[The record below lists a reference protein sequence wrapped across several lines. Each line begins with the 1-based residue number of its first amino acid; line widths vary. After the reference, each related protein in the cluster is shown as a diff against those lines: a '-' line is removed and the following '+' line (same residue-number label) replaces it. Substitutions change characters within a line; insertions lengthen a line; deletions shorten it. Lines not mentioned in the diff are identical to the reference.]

1 MVRIVLFL
9 HSFNITWC
17 VMRDA
22 WISSE
27 RRAWFVNLWTNERRD
42 LPPEICVTSEFLLS
56 FPETFYT
63 KREIWSWFFLGF
75 VRKTANEF
83 KVIWENEAF
92 KLNHKTYR
100 VNFWCSKKTSTNFH
114 VRTNSLLK
122 TNSVLCSREWL
133 KFKKKKKKS
142 KNVKT
147 YKYTNKK
154 AKKWLLAVEIFFCR
168 KLKMLL

>member
-9 HSFNITWC
+9 HSFNITC
-17 VMRDA
+17 A

-27 RRAWFVNLWTNERRD
+27 RRAWFVNLWTNERRH
-42 LPPEICVTSEFLLS
+42 LPPEIRVTSEFLLS
-56 FPETFYT
+56 FPETLYT

-133 KFKKKKKKS
+133 KFKKKKKK
-142 KNVKT
+142 
-147 YKYTNKK
+147 KK
-154 AKKWLLAVEIFFCR
+154 A
-168 KLKMLL
+168 M

>member
-1 MVRIVLFL
+1 
-9 HSFNITWC
+9 
-17 VMRDA
+17 MR
-22 WISSE
+22 
-27 RRAWFVNLWTNERRD
+27 
-42 LPPEICVTSEFLLS
+42 EFLRKDGRDSWIYEPTRGVTCLLKYAWPLNFF
-56 FPETFYT
+56 FPFLKPCTQKERS
-63 KREIWSWFFLGF
+63 KVDFFLGF

-133 KFKKKKKKS
+133 KFKKIKNKKNKKNKKKQKC
-142 KNVKT
+142 KI

-154 AKKWLLAVEIFFCR
+154 AKKWLLAVGIFIYR

>member
-1 MVRIVLFL
+1 M
-9 HSFNITWC
+9 C
-17 VMRDA
+17 DA

-27 RRAWFVNLWTNERRD
+27 RRTWFVNLWTNERRD
-42 LPPEICVTSEFLLS
+42 LPPEIRVTSEFLLS
-56 FPETFYT
+56 FPETLYT

-114 VRTNSLLK
+114 VRKNSLLK

-133 KFKKKKKKS
+133 KLKKKC
-142 KNVKT
+142 KNINIQTKR
-147 YKYTNKK
+147 
-154 AKKWLLAVEIFFCR
+154 R
-168 KLKMLL
+168 KNGYLP

>member
-1 MVRIVLFL
+1 
-9 HSFNITWC
+9 
-17 VMRDA
+17 MRDA

-42 LPPEICVTSEFLLS
+42 LPPEIRVTSEFLLS

-100 VNFWCSKKTSTNFH
+100 VNFWCQRRHQLTFMSGKTVS
-114 VRTNSLLK
+114 
-122 TNSVLCSREWL
+122 SRPIQFSAPGNDL
-133 KFKKKKKKS
+133 NLKKKKKKS

-154 AKKWLLAVEIFFCR
+154 AKKWLLAVGIFISR

>member
-9 HSFNITWC
+9 HSFNI
-17 VMRDA
+17 RDA

-27 RRAWFVNLWTNERRD
+27 RRAWLVNLWTNERRD
-42 LPPEICVTSEFLLS
+42 LPPEIRVTSEFLLS
-56 FPETFYT
+56 FPETLYT

-83 KVIWENEAF
+83 KAIWENEAF

-114 VRTNSLLK
+114 VRTTVS
-122 TNSVLCSREWL
+122 SRPIQFSAPGNDL
-133 KFKKKKKKS
+133 
-142 KNVKT
+142 N
-147 YKYTNKK
+147 
-154 AKKWLLAVEIFFCR
+154 
-168 KLKMLL
+168 

>member
-17 VMRDA
+17 VMREFLRKDGRDS
-22 WISSE
+22 WIYE
-27 RRAWFVNLWTNERRD
+27 PTRGV
-42 LPPEICVTSEFLLS
+42 ICLRNIRVTSEFLLS
-56 FPETFYT
+56 FPETLYT
-63 KREIWSWFFLGF
+63 KREIWSWFFIGF

-114 VRTNSLLK
+114 VRKNSLLK

-133 KFKKKKKKS
+133 KFKKKC
-142 KNVKT
+142 KNINIQTKR
-147 YKYTNKK
+147 
-154 AKKWLLAVEIFFCR
+154 R
-168 KLKMLL
+168 KNGYLP

>member
-133 KFKKKKKKS
+133 KLKKKKKKKKKQKC
-142 KNVKT
+142 KN
-147 YKYTNKK
+147 
-154 AKKWLLAVEIFFCR
+154 I
-168 KLKMLL
+168 

>member
-1 MVRIVLFL
+1 
-9 HSFNITWC
+9 
-17 VMRDA
+17 MR
-22 WISSE
+22 
-27 RRAWFVNLWTNERRD
+27 
-42 LPPEICVTSEFLLS
+42 EFLRKDGRDSWIYEPTRGVIYLLKYAWPLNFF
-56 FPETFYT
+56 FPFLKPCTQKE
-63 KREIWSWFFLGF
+63 RSEVDFFLGF
-75 VRKTANEF
+75 MRKTANEF

-133 KFKKKKKKS
+133 KFKKKKKKKK

-154 AKKWLLAVEIFFCR
+154 AKKWLLAVGIFIYR

>member
-1 MVRIVLFL
+1 
-9 HSFNITWC
+9 
-17 VMRDA
+17 MRDA

-42 LPPEICVTSEFLLS
+42 LPPEIRVTSEFLLS
-56 FPETFYT
+56 FPETLYT

-133 KFKKKKKKS
+133 KLKKKKKKKKKQKC
-142 KNVKT
+142 KNINIQTKR
-147 YKYTNKK
+147 
-154 AKKWLLAVEIFFCR
+154 R
-168 KLKMLL
+168 KNGYLP

>member
-9 HSFNITWC
+9 HSFNI
-17 VMRDA
+17 RDA

-42 LPPEICVTSEFLLS
+42 LPPEIRVTSEFLLS
-56 FPETFYT
+56 FPETLYT

-75 VRKTANEF
+75 VRETANEF
-83 KVIWENEAF
+83 KVIWENEA
-92 KLNHKTYR
+92 
-100 VNFWCSKKTSTNFH
+100 FWCSKKTSTNFH

-133 KFKKKKKKS
+133 KLKKKNKKNKKQKKKS

-147 YKYTNKK
+147 YKYSDKK
-154 AKKWLLAVEIFFCR
+154 AKKWLLAVGIFIYR